1 MPNYNTTVRNNR
13 MGVVNTASAGGKLS
27 LYSGTKPAAGGAVT
41 TLLAQFT
48 LANPAG
54 TVTNGVLTF
63 TDPSNVTVSANGT
76 ATWARITDSGNA
88 FVGDFTVSKVGGSGE
103 IRLTE
108 NVLTTGMT
116 LDVTSLTI
124 TEGNA

>member
-1 MPNYNTTVRNNR
+1 MPSYNNTVRSDR
-13 MGVVNTASAGGKLS
+13 MTVVNTASAGGKLA
-27 LYSGTKPAAGGAVT
+27 LYDGTKPAPGGAAT
-41 TLLAQFT
+41 TKLAEFSLST
-48 LANPAG
+48 PAG

-63 TDPSNVTVSANGT
+63 TDPANVTVLANGT
-76 ATWARITDSGNA
+76 CTWARITNSGGSW
-88 FVGDFTVSKVGGSGE
+88 VGDFTASKVGGSGE
-103 IRLTE
+103 IKLTE